1 MSYSHQM
8 DQIRLDPAP
17 VTGVGLS
24 ITTIGNDLGA
34 WSPGLQPVNIRG
46 VSVTVTTTATVT
58 APVIGF
64 YKRPAAGAT
73 GSAVLIASIT
83 AALAAWTA
91 GRCIYKML
99 DDTSTTDLIIHP
111 GEDVFCEVIT
121 APTAGVAF
129 ASIMIDPNW
138 DTPANNTLMT
148 VSTT

>member
-17 VTGVGLS
+17 VTGVGVS
-24 ITTIGNDLGA
+24 ITAAGNDLGA

-46 VSVTVTTTATVT
+46 IGITVTTTCTVT
-58 APVIGF
+58 APVIGL

-73 GSAVLIASIT
+73 GGAVLIASIT

-91 GRCIYKML
+91 GRTIYKMM
-99 DDTSTTDLIIHP
+99 DDTITTDLIIHP

-129 ASIMIDPNW
+129 ASILIDSAW
-138 DTPANNTLMT
+138 DNPANNSLMT